1 MGLLTPVAVRIG
13 SISWMPKLL
22 PQIVFVDK
30 LIQGGTRGRLTILDV
45 AGLPNL
51 MLTVTG
57 RKSGLPRSN
66 PLLCVPYTDGSILV
80 AGSYFGGPVEPIW
93 VANLEA
99 AGAGELRF
107 RGVDQP
113 FTARQ
118 LTGPEREIAWAD
130 MVKVWPNFE
139 LYEQRTHRTIKVFE
153 LTPTAAEDTAAREA
167 S

>member
-1 MGLLTPVAVRIG
+1 MGLLTPVAVQIG

-51 MLTVTG
+51 MLTVVG

-80 AGSYFGGPVEPIW
+80 AGSYFGGPNEPLW
-93 VANLEA
+93 VKNIEANPDVTVRFKGVTSERRARMLE
-99 AGAGELRF
+99 G
-107 RGVDQP
+107 D
-113 FTARQ
+113 
-118 LTGPEREIAWAD
+118 ERAKAWES
-130 MVKVWPNFE
+130 MLKVWPNFAM
-139 LYEQRTHRTIKVFE
+139 YEKRTDRHIKVFQ
-153 LTPTAAEDTAAREA
+153 LDPR
-167 S
+167 